1 MPTRQQL
8 ERALIGADKA
18 GDVEA
23 ARTLATALKAGQFDD
38 APKAAP
44 AELEP
49 QGSIA
54 GDVGNLAAGAFRG
67 AGSIGATLLAPVDI
81 ARDAIAGKGLSLESN
96 RERRASMDAA
106 LQALGADPESGLY
119 QTGKIGTEISGTL
132 PIGGLL
138 SKAAGKLGASAP
150 VVAAIESGGF
160 SLGRPAATGL
170 IGRAGD
176 VATRAAG
183 GAVTGG
189 GQMALIDPSQAGEGA
204 VIGGLLPG
212 AVKVAGATGKAIGRA
227 TGGIGANVLGASTG
241 TGADAVK
248 AAFQA
253 GKSGADDFVENM
265 RGNVGFDEVVT
276 SAKQAV
282 SNLRM
287 ARQQQYRS
295 GMVDIA
301 NDKTVLDF
309 APIDAAMQKISGMGK
324 YKGVQ
329 INAKSADTV
338 KELDDIVSQWK
349 SLDPGE
355 YHTPEGLDA
364 LKKAVGDLRDSTQ
377 FGSPARKAAD
387 ELYHAVKG
395 EITKQA
401 PAYSKVMG
409 DYSRASE
416 LISEIERSLSLGN
429 KAAADT
435 SVRKLQSLM
444 RNNVQTSYG
453 NRLDLAKQLEEQ
465 GGASLIPSIAGQSMN
480 SWMPRGMVG
489 SLEKVGLPLA
499 ALSNPTVLAAA
510 PFTSPR
516 LMGEMLYGAGRVGGL
531 LGDAASSAAQPLA
544 RAVSPKTLKALA
556 RTGLLYGAPSLAAS
570 QTARQ

>member
-1 MPTRQQL
+1 MAAYEELLNDAQEARELGDTDL
-8 ERALIGADKA
+8 ELAILEKADALQAKATPAQSGGGLIGA
-18 GDVEA
+18 
-23 ARTLATALKAGQFDD
+23 L
-38 APKAAP
+38 
-44 AELEP
+44 
-49 QGSIA
+49 
-54 GDVGNLAAGAFRG
+54 GNIAAGGIRG
-67 AGSIGATLLAPVDI
+67 AGSIGATLLAPADVISGAMAGEGVSLDRN
-81 ARDAIAGKGLSLESN
+81 RD
-96 RERRASMDAA
+96 RRASMDAA
-106 LQALGADPESGLY
+106 LQWMGANPESVAY
-119 QTGKIGTEISGTL
+119 QAGKIVTEVAGTL
-132 PIGGLL
+132 PVGGLL
-138 SKAAGKLGASAP
+138 GKAAQGMGASAP
-150 VVAAIESGGF
+150 VVSSVASGGLT
-160 SLGRPAATGL
+160 LGRPAVGL
-170 IGRAGD
+170 IGKAGD
-176 VATRAAG
+176 MATRAVG
-183 GAVTGG
+183 GAITGG
-189 GQMALIDPSQAGEGA
+189 AQMGLIDPSQAGQGA
-204 VIGGLLPG
+204 VIGAAIPG
-212 AVKVAGATGKAIGRA
+212 AVQAAGAIGKGLGKA
-227 TGGIGANVLGASTG
+227 GAHVLGASTG
-241 TGADAVK
+241 AGAEAVK
-248 AAFQA
+248 AAAQA
-253 GKSGADDFVENM
+253 GKTKTVDFLDNM

-276 SAKQAV
+276 RAKQAV

-287 ARQQQYRS
+287 ARQQEYRS

-349 SLDPGE
+349 ALDPGE

-364 LKKAVGDLRDSTQ
+364 LKRAVGDLRDSTQ

-401 PAYSKVMG
+401 PTYSKVMG
-409 DYSRASE
+409 DYSKASD
-416 LISEIERSLSLGN
+416 LISEVERSLSLGN

-435 SVRKLQSLM
+435 AVRKLQSLM

-453 NRLDLAKQLEEQ
+453 NRLDLVRALEDQ

-489 SLEKVGLPLA
+489 SLEKVGIPLA
-499 ALSNPTVLAAA
+499 ALSNPAAMLAA

-531 LGDAASSAAQPLA
+531 LGGSAAPVA

-556 RTGLLYGAPSLAAS
+556 RTGLLYGAPSLATS
-570 QTARQ
+570 QRVQQ

>member
-1 MPTRQQL
+1 MATKQQL

-23 ARTLATALKAGQFDD
+23 ARTLARALKAGQYSD
-38 APKAAP
+38 AVPAVAPPSVEPAAEGGGILP
-44 AELEP
+44 AL
-49 QGSIA
+49 
-54 GDVGNLAAGAFRG
+54 GNAAAGAVRG

-81 ARDAIAGKGLSLESN
+81 ASDLFAGKGLTLDSN

-106 LQALGADPESGLY
+106 LQGMGADTESGAF
-119 QTGKIGTEISGTL
+119 QAGKIGTEIAGTL
-132 PIGGLL
+132 PLGGLL
-138 SKAAGKLGASAP
+138 GKLIGKAAPTLGAA
-150 VVAAIESGGF
+150 VGSGGF

-170 IGRAGD
+170 IGRAVD
-176 VATRAAG
+176 AATRVAG
-183 GAVTGG
+183 GAITGG
-189 GQMALIDPSQAGEGA
+189 SQMGLIDPSQAGQGA
-204 VIGGLLPG
+204 VIGAAIPG
-212 AVKVAGATGKAIGRA
+212 AVQAAGAIGKGLGKA
-227 TGGIGANVLGASTG
+227 GAHVLGASTG
-241 TGADAVK
+241 AGAEAVK
-248 AAFQA
+248 AAVQA
-253 GKSGADDFVENM
+253 GKTKTVDFLDNM

-276 SAKQAV
+276 RAKQAV

-287 ARQQQYRS
+287 ARQQEYRS

-349 SLDPGE
+349 ALDPGE

-364 LKKAVGDLRDSTQ
+364 LKRAVGDLRDSTQ

-401 PAYSKVMG
+401 PTYSKVMG
-409 DYSRASE
+409 DYSKASD
-416 LISEIERSLSLGN
+416 LISEVERSLSLGN

-435 SVRKLQSLM
+435 AVRKLQSLM

-453 NRLDLAKQLEEQ
+453 NRLDLVRALEDQ

-489 SLEKVGLPLA
+489 SLEKVGIPLA
-499 ALSNPTVLAAA
+499 ALSNPAAMLAA

-531 LGDAASSAAQPLA
+531 LGGSAAPVA

-556 RTGLLYGAPSLAAS
+556 RTGLLYGAPSLATS
-570 QTARQ
+570 QRVQQ

>member
-1 MPTRQQL
+1 MPVTQV
-8 ERALIGADKA
+8 RAPDGSIVKVSHPEGASEQEIIAYAQKNYA
-18 GDVEA
+18 PPKVEA
-23 ARTLATALKAGQFDD
+23 P
-38 APKAAP
+38 APVVNQPESGGILP
-44 AELEP
+44 A
-49 QGSIA
+49 I
-54 GDVGNLAAGAFRG
+54 GNAAAGAVRG

-81 ARDAIAGKGLSLESN
+81 ASDLLAGNGLTLDSN

-106 LQALGADPESGLY
+106 LQGMGADTESGAF
-119 QTGKIGTEISGTL
+119 QAGKIGTEIAGTL
-132 PIGGLL
+132 PLGGLL
-138 SKAAGKLGASAP
+138 GKLIGKAAPTLGAA
-150 VVAAIESGGF
+150 VGSGGF
-160 SLGRPAATGL
+160 ALGRPAATGL

-176 VATRAAG
+176 AATRVAG
-183 GAVTGG
+183 GAITGG
-189 GQMALIDPSQAGEGA
+189 AQMGLIDPSQAGQGA
-204 VIGGLLPG
+204 VIGAAIPG
-212 AVKVAGATGKAIGRA
+212 AVQAAGAIGKGLGKA
-227 TGGIGANVLGASTG
+227 GAHVLGASTG
-241 TGADAVK
+241 AGAEAVK
-248 AAFQA
+248 AAAQA
-253 GKSGADDFVENM
+253 GKTKTVDFLDNM

-276 SAKQAV
+276 RAKQAV

-287 ARQQQYRS
+287 ARQQEYRS

-349 SLDPGE
+349 ALDPGE

-364 LKKAVGDLRDSTQ
+364 LKRAVGDLRDSTQ

-401 PAYSKVMG
+401 PTYSKVMG
-409 DYSRASE
+409 DYSKASD
-416 LISEIERSLSLGN
+416 LISEVERSLSLGN

-435 SVRKLQSLM
+435 AVRKLQSLM

-453 NRLDLAKQLEEQ
+453 NRLDLVRALEDQ

-489 SLEKVGLPLA
+489 SLEKVGIPLA
-499 ALSNPTVLAAA
+499 ALSNPAAMLAA

-531 LGDAASSAAQPLA
+531 LGGSAAPVA

-556 RTGLLYGAPSLAAS
+556 RTGLLYGAPSLATS
-570 QTARQ
+570 QRVQQ

>member
-1 MPTRQQL
+1 MPVTQV
-8 ERALIGADKA
+8 RAPDGSIVKVSHPEGASEQEIIAYAQKNYA
-18 GDVEA
+18 PPKVEA
-23 ARTLATALKAGQFDD
+23 P
-38 APKAAP
+38 APVVNQPESGGILP
-44 AELEP
+44 A
-49 QGSIA
+49 I
-54 GDVGNLAAGAFRG
+54 GNAAAGAVRG

-81 ARDAIAGKGLSLESN
+81 ASDLLAGNGLTLDSN

-106 LQALGADPESGLY
+106 LQSLGANPESGAY
-119 QTGKIGTEISGTL
+119 QTGKIGTEIAGTL
-132 PIGGLL
+132 PVGGLL
-138 SKAAGKLGASAP
+138 GKLIGKAAPTLGAA
-150 VVAAIESGGF
+150 VGSGGF
-160 SLGRPAATGL
+160 ALGRPAATGL

-176 VATRAAG
+176 AATRVAG
-183 GAVTGG
+183 GAITGG
-189 GQMALIDPSQAGEGA
+189 AQMGLIDPSQAGQGA
-204 VIGGLLPG
+204 VIGAAIPG
-212 AVKVAGATGKAIGRA
+212 AVQAAGAIGKGLGKA
-227 TGGIGANVLGASTG
+227 GAHVLGASTG
-241 TGADAVK
+241 AGAEAVK
-248 AAFQA
+248 AAAQA
-253 GKSGADDFVENM
+253 GKTKTVDFLDNM

-276 SAKQAV
+276 RAKQAV

-287 ARQQQYRS
+287 ARQQEYRS

-349 SLDPGE
+349 ALDPGE

-364 LKKAVGDLRDSTQ
+364 LKRAVGDLRDSTQ

-401 PAYSKVMG
+401 PTYSKVMG
-409 DYSRASE
+409 DYSKASD
-416 LISEIERSLSLGN
+416 LISEVERSLSLGN

-435 SVRKLQSLM
+435 AVRKLQSLM

-453 NRLDLAKQLEEQ
+453 NRLDLVRALEDQ

-489 SLEKVGLPLA
+489 SLEKVGIPLA
-499 ALSNPTVLAAA
+499 ALSNPAAMLAA

-531 LGDAASSAAQPLA
+531 LGGSAAPVA

-556 RTGLLYGAPSLAAS
+556 RTGLLYGAPSLATS
-570 QTARQ
+570 QRVQQ

>member
-1 MPTRQQL
+1 
-8 ERALIGADKA
+8 
-18 GDVEA
+18 
-23 ARTLATALKAGQFDD
+23 
-38 APKAAP
+38 
-44 AELEP
+44 
-49 QGSIA
+49 
-54 GDVGNLAAGAFRG
+54 
-67 AGSIGATLLAPVDI
+67 
-81 ARDAIAGKGLSLESN
+81 
-96 RERRASMDAA
+96 
-106 LQALGADPESGLY
+106 
-119 QTGKIGTEISGTL
+119 
-132 PIGGLL
+132 
-138 SKAAGKLGASAP
+138 
-150 VVAAIESGGF
+150 
-160 SLGRPAATGL
+160 L

-176 VATRAAG
+176 AATRVAG
-183 GAVTGG
+183 GAITGG
-189 GQMALIDPSQAGEGA
+189 AQMGLIDPSQAGQGA
-204 VIGGLLPG
+204 VIGAAIPG
-212 AVKVAGATGKAIGRA
+212 AVQAAGAIGKGLGKA
-227 TGGIGANVLGASTG
+227 GAHVLGASTG
-241 TGADAVK
+241 AGAEAVK
-248 AAFQA
+248 AAVQA
-253 GKSGADDFVENM
+253 GKTKTVDFLDNM

-287 ARQQQYRS
+287 ARQQEYRS

-349 SLDPGE
+349 ALDPGE

-364 LKKAVGDLRDSTQ
+364 LKRAVGDLRDSTQ

-401 PAYSKVMG
+401 PTYSKVMG
-409 DYSRASE
+409 DYSKASD
-416 LISEIERSLSLGN
+416 LISEVERSLSLGN

-435 SVRKLQSLM
+435 AVRKLQSLM

-453 NRLDLAKQLEEQ
+453 NRLDLVRALEDQ

-489 SLEKVGLPLA
+489 SLEKVGIPLA
-499 ALSNPTVLAAA
+499 ALSNPAAMLAA

-531 LGDAASSAAQPLA
+531 LGGSAAPVA

-556 RTGLLYGAPSLAAS
+556 RTGLLYGAPSLATS
-570 QTARQ
+570 QRVQQ